1 LDFEPSRIVV
11 RLTRFSRRTWLSGLA
26 ATALAGCTALE
37 RRLAVLPERN
47 SRTLDQLVIHSDWEL
62 PSQHRL
68 LDDLRLLRS
77 DVLQT
82 LALPPSDEPI
92 HIYLFET
99 EKALDEYLAKRH
111 PGLPSRRAFFVKS
124 DTRLAIFAF
133 WGDRVAEDL
142 RHETTHGYLHSVVP
156 NLPLWLDEGL
166 AEYFEVPRSSGGLNV
181 PHAQQLLTLLMTRG
195 WRPGIPRLESLTTLD
210 RMTQEDYAESWAWVR
225 WMLDT
230 DPELRQLLQN
240 YLTSLRG
247 QAVFVPLSV
256 VVKAHRPE
264 AERQLCDYLYSLSF
278 ART

>member
-1 LDFEPSRIVV
+1 LDAEPTNIAVPPSR
-11 RLTRFSRRTWLSGLA
+11 LSRRAVLAGLA
-26 ATALAGCTALE
+26 TWTVGGCTALE
-37 RRLAVLPERN
+37 RRLAALPERN

-68 LDDLRLLRS
+68 LDDLRLLRG
-77 DVLQT
+77 DVLET
-82 LALPPSDEPI
+82 LALPASDEPI
-92 HIYLFET
+92 HVYLFET
-99 EKALDEYLAKRH
+99 EKALDEYLQRRH

-166 AEYFEVPRSSGGLNV
+166 AEYFEVPRTAAGLNV

-195 WRPGIPRLESLTTLD
+195 WRPGMPRLESLTTLD

-230 DPELRQLLQN
+230 DPALRVLLQN
-240 YLTSLRG
+240 YLASLRG
-247 QAVFVPLSV
+247 QAVYVPLSV
-256 VVKAHRPE
+256 VVKSHRPE
-264 AERQLCDYLYSLSF
+264 AEQQLCEYLYSLSL
-278 ART
+278 ARS